1 MTGPNVSYGAET
13 TAPPPFRC
21 EGTRL
26 WAYLLEADPD
36 LLGALCA
43 RVFAGP
49 SGGAMGYRPIGG
61 HVLVTFG
68 EVPRIVSL
76 AAGFED
82 QGSVIERQVGIW
94 VAVSQERTGRLK
106 VFTPH
111 MIVDNPM
118 SFASGREVFGYNKSW
133 GWITLPDD
141 EGSEGCAV
149 DVYGGNFGPT
159 EVRGRHRL
167 LEIRAGSGAP
177 EVDEPHHWGDVRG
190 VVSHLRGLVG
200 SAASDIIGEEV
211 AQIFLKQVRAVAGGD
226 GTDLQ
231 EICEATI
238 KVDRLIGWPLLREY
252 SAVVQPLDSHPLGPE
267 LGIGSQR
274 VLGGFRVHD
283 LVFVLDAGEVIWPTV
298 VDLTAS
304 GESGDGAKSGA
315 LQAAGA
321 PGSSAA
327 RPTSVRPQGSSAE
340 NTGPGAVATA
350 PPEVTAAAVEAA
362 AREMAAVTN
371 HPDARLSLAKL
382 FFAGPTASFG
392 RAELAFMHWEIKR
405 GALNP
410 ASDPKP
416 GSPWW
421 RAVNEQVLRDQTE
434 AAELHAGEWTAGG
447 STAAVD
453 GWLAFLAAPS
463 ARTFYFAHNSS
474 VVDGYVKQAKLAKDE
489 QPAEIVLINLVLA
502 RVLYAHLLAD
512 DPGLAMG
519 HFPLL
524 AHFLGNPRT
533 DAVGFIVDMPE
544 FYPQE
549 YPSHHRHKWLDLLDD
564 AEAAGVTLVDDEIVE
579 AQASKLY
586 EWAGRRLTVPELPDM
601 IQKGVPHYPWSVLHE
616 PHPDARPR
624 LAHFRRVLS
633 GVVYRVVGAHPNR
646 W

>member
-26 WAYLLEADPD
+26 WAYMLEADPD

-94 VAVSQERTGRLK
+94 VAVSEERTGRLK

-238 KVDRLIGWPLLREY
+238 KVDRLVGWPLLREY

-304 GESGDGAKSGA
+304 GESGDGAKRGTSLIRSPTGLGPPASILGRREHWARSGSHRPARGDRGGGGSGCTRDNCGDQRSGCSVELGQA
-315 LQAAGA
+315 LLRRPDSQFRTGRAGVHALGDEARRPQPGFRSQTRESVVESGQRAGA
-321 PGSSAA
+321 S
-327 RPTSVRPQGSSAE
+327 
-340 NTGPGAVATA
+340 
-350 PPEVTAAAVEAA
+350 
-362 AREMAAVTN
+362 
-371 HPDARLSLAKL
+371 
-382 FFAGPTASFG
+382 
-392 RAELAFMHWEIKR
+392 
-405 GALNP
+405 
-410 ASDPKP
+410 
-416 GSPWW
+416 
-421 RAVNEQVLRDQTE
+421 
-434 AAELHAGEWTAGG
+434 
-447 STAAVD
+447 
-453 GWLAFLAAPS
+453 
-463 ARTFYFAHNSS
+463 
-474 VVDGYVKQAKLAKDE
+474 
-489 QPAEIVLINLVLA
+489 
-502 RVLYAHLLAD
+502 
-512 DPGLAMG
+512 
-519 HFPLL
+519 
-524 AHFLGNPRT
+524 
-533 DAVGFIVDMPE
+533 
-544 FYPQE
+544 
-549 YPSHHRHKWLDLLDD
+549 
-564 AEAAGVTLVDDEIVE
+564 
-579 AQASKLY
+579 
-586 EWAGRRLTVPELPDM
+586 
-601 IQKGVPHYPWSVLHE
+601 
-616 PHPDARPR
+616 
-624 LAHFRRVLS
+624 
-633 GVVYRVVGAHPNR
+633 
-646 W
+646 